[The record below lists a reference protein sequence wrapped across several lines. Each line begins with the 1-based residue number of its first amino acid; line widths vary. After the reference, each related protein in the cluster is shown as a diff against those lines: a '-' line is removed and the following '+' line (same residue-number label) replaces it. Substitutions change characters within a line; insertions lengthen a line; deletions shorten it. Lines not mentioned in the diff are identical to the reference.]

1 MESLF
6 DSTLQSGCQYDP
18 DEVHDVIW
26 LYISKFWL
34 LLLTYIIEMP
44 LFTQVYKID
53 NGKDGPIQSL
63 FM

>member
-44 LFTQVYKID
+44 LFT
-53 NGKDGPIQSL
+53 
-63 FM
+63 